1 MQNCQQKTS
10 GYNVQSTVSYGE
22 KCQQSKFL
30 ICKTMKNE
38 IAGGPAFSEKFKEL
52 MQRIEN
58 RNTTKQM
65 PDAEL
70 RDLKRAIDEEIIRRK
85 VVEHIQTLANQL
97 K

>member
-1 MQNCQQKTS
+1 
-10 GYNVQSTVSYGE
+10 
-22 KCQQSKFL
+22 
-30 ICKTMKNE
+30 
-38 IAGGPAFSEKFKEL
+38 

-58 RNTTKQM
+58 RDTTKQM
-65 PDAEL
+65 SNEEL